1 MSCETNNLQGEVKKS
16 STFTKKE
23 KNWILYDVANSAYT
37 LLATALLAFY
47 FDFLSPSESLTTVWG
62 FVNVIVTVIA
72 VILCPI
78 MGTYADFSKKRNIF
92 MIFASIGIGGC
103 LLLSMFS
110 AIKTFAFAGILFLIV
125 YVVTEVGYT
134 SANVFYDS
142 MLSDITT
149 DEKMHKVSANGYA
162 WGYIGSCIPFI
173 ICLVLYVLGDMVFLG
188 DVIGYT
194 EAGKAIYDKPF
205 LGMAYTLC
213 CIVTAVWWFVFT
225 LPLYKSYKQV
235 HFLPRPEKP
244 VKETF
249 TRLGSVFKELVKN
262 KKALFFLIA
271 YFFYIDGVHTII
283 KMAMSI
289 GKDLQFENFGVVK
302 LVIALF
308 VTQIVAF
315 PFAILFGKLASKYKS
330 NTLLI
335 VCIAAYMGIGVLA
348 VFLRQEWQFWAM
360 AVGVGMF
367 QGGIQAM
374 SRSYFTKIVPA
385 DKTGE
390 FFGIYDIFGK
400 SAAIVGVGLISL
412 LSGFFPLAEGT
423 WINIS
428 LIPLPILFVL
438 GLVFFL
444 VSMKIPAQKAEEAGE
459 ESSEGTEEILG

>member
-1 MSCETNNLQGEVKKS
+1 MENNTPMKTVKKAG
-16 STFTKKE
+16 FTKME

-62 FVNVIVTVIA
+62 SVNVIVTIIA

-78 MGTYADFSKKRNIF
+78 MGTYADFSQKRKIF
-92 MIFASIGIGGC
+92 MIFAGIGIGGC
-103 LLLSMFS
+103 LVLSIFS
-110 AIKTFAFAGILFLIV
+110 AFKGFAIAGVLFMVI
-125 YVVTEVGYT
+125 YVITEVGYT

-142 MLSDITT
+142 MLSDVTT
-149 DEKMHKVSANGYA
+149 DEKMHNVSANGYA

-173 ICLVLYVLGDMVFLG
+173 VCLVLYVLGDMVFLG

-194 EAGKAIYDKPF
+194 EAGKEIYAKPF
-205 LGMAYTLC
+205 LGTAYTLC
-213 CIVTAVWWFVFT
+213 CLVTAVWWFIFT
-225 LPLYKSYKQV
+225 MPLYKNYKQV
-235 HFLPRPEKP
+235 NFLPRPEHP

-249 TRLGSVFKELVKN
+249 VRLGSIFKELIKN

-289 GKDLQFENFGVVK
+289 GKDLNFPDFGVVK

-315 PFAILFGKLASKYKS
+315 PFAILFGKLASKFKS
-330 NTLLI
+330 NLLLI
-335 VCIAAYMGIGVLA
+335 VCIIAYMAIGVLA

-374 SRSYFTKIVPA
+374 SRSYFTKIIPA
-385 DKTGE
+385 EKTGE

-428 LIPLPILFVL
+428 LIPLPILFAL
-438 GLVFFL
+438 GLVFFFI
-444 VSMKIPAQKAEEAGE
+444 SMKIPADKDSKLAREEAQFDK
-459 ESSEGTEEILG
+459 

>member
-1 MSCETNNLQGEVKKS
+1 MQDNNAAVQEVPAKKES
-16 STFTKKE
+16 FTKKE

-62 FVNVIVTVIA
+62 SVNVIVTVIA

-78 MGTYADFSKKRNIF
+78 MGTYADFSKKKNIF

-103 LLLSMFS
+103 LLLSVFS
-110 AIKTFAFAGILFLIV
+110 AMQGITFAGLLFMIV

-142 MLSDITT
+142 MLSDVTT

-173 ICLVLYVLGDMVFLG
+173 VCLVLYVLGDMVLVTKDAAG
-188 DVIGYT
+188 VVI
-194 EAGKAIYDKPF
+194 DKPF
-205 LGMAYTLC
+205 LGLAYTLC
-213 CIVTAVWWFVFT
+213 CLITAAWWFIFT
-225 LPLYKSYKQV
+225 LPLYKSYQQI

-249 TRLGSVFKELVKN
+249 TRLGSIFKELTKN
-262 KKALFFLIA
+262 KKALFFLLA

-289 GKDLQFENFGVVK
+289 GKDLNFENFGVVK

-315 PFAILFGKLASKYKS
+315 PFAILFGKLASKFKS
-330 NTLLI
+330 NVLLI
-335 VCIAAYMGIGVLA
+335 FCISAYTAIGVLA
-348 VFLRQEWQFWAM
+348 VFLRQEWQFWVM

-374 SRSYFTKIVPA
+374 SRSYFTKIIPA
-385 DKTGE
+385 ENSGE

-412 LSGFFPLAEGT
+412 LSGIFPLAEGT

-428 LIPLPILFVL
+428 LIPLPLLFAI
-438 GLVFFL
+438 GLVLFI
-444 VSMKIPAQKAEEAGE
+444 VSMKIPAAADSKLAREEAAFDAAAKANTNE
-459 ESSEGTEEILG
+459 